1 MKERHKQIRDYIV
14 QYTISH
20 GWPPSVREIGE
31 GVGLESTS
39 SVQLHLK
46 QMEDAGIITMVPGQP
61 RYITVPGLEIIW
73 QEGGAEHDFI
83 CLQGDPGISR
93 RNTGEK
99 SKDALPFRT

>member
-39 SVQLHLK
+39 SVLDSALWPDLVL
-46 QMEDAGIITMVPGQP
+46 QMRKRK
-61 RYITVPGLEIIW
+61 RYRQGGEA
-73 QEGGAEHDFI
+73 GGAK
-83 CLQGDPGISR
+83 QSG
-93 RNTGEK
+93 
-99 SKDALPFRT
+99 